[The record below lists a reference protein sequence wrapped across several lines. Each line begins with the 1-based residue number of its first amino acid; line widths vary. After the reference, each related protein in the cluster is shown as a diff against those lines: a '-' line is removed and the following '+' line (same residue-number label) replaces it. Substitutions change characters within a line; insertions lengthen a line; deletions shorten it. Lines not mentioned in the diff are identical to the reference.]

1 MRSEGKK
8 REPMLE
14 QVYLEELLTLEGPML
29 EHKGSVRRR
38 EEQRG
43 TLTDYPYLILILFE
57 VEELGIKE

>member
-1 MRSEGKK
+1 
-8 REPMLE
+8 MLE
-14 QVYLEELLTLEGPML
+14 QVYLQELLTLEGPML

-57 VEELGIKE
+57 VEELGIQE